1 MSNIILHEYR
11 IPVPGMRRR
20 IIYQFSDVHLSFADQ
35 LSTPAERAAA
45 AERTQF
51 WVGGRVSFAKQHQ
64 EPHDESAPIAV
75 TAYFEDMMQAAA
87 KDGDALV
94 ITGDL
99 FDQISPADI
108 RWYENRFASLPLPH
122 VYVGGNHEPLTSV
135 PDQGAIARI
144 KSPLQLLDLG
154 DMLIAGFHNA
164 DRTITQ
170 EHLDALLALIAQ
182 PKPVVIAMHIPIQ
195 VAGNVPHANCDDY
208 FRLNHAQAPQEN
220 EEFIDLISQ
229 NAGKIVAVLAGHL
242 HFLNTCELTPGLT
255 QYVSSQGLLGNLN
268 RYVIGDSPKRL
279 RKDYP

>member
-20 IIYQFSDVHLSFADQ
+20 IIYQFSDVHLCLADQ
-35 LSTPAERAAA
+35 LSTPADCATA

-51 WVGGRVSFAKQHQ
+51 WLSGRLSFAKHHQ
-64 EPHDESAPIAV
+64 EPHDESAPIAAI
-75 TAYFEDMMQAAA
+75 TYFEDMMQAAA

-108 RWYENRFASLPLPH
+108 RWYEKRFASLPFPH
-122 VYVGGNHEPLTSV
+122 LFVGGNHEPLTSI

-164 DRTITQ
+164 DRIITQ
-170 EHLDALLALIAQ
+170 KQLDALRVLIAQ

-195 VAGNVPHANCDDY
+195 IAGNVQHANCDDY

-220 EEFIDLISQ
+220 WEFIDLLRQ
-229 NAGKIVAVLAGHL
+229 NAGKIVAVLTGHL
-242 HFLNTCELTPGLT
+242 HFLNTCELAPGLT
-255 QYVSSQGLLGNLN
+255 QYVCSQGLLGNLN
-268 RYVIGDSPKRL
+268 RYVIGDSPQGL
-279 RKDYP
+279 RCYL